1 MLVYNTELSREEMY
15 LGDMMRRKTLL
26 RWPLI
31 VVLILAVFSQ
41 TWTIK
46 QVRSPAAYQSV
57 PQLNYDNILQHIQT
71 FTGFGSRVTGYD
83 GFFEAADYI
92 LNYWDSLGLTVRS
105 ESFSV
110 VTPIVEK
117 AVLTVQL
124 PNGSL
129 IEMEVYP
136 LWPNQVNPCPYQS
149 PEEGDNLIYV
159 SEGLP
164 EDFNNITADGTF
176 VLMDFNNR
184 WYWKNAATFGAK
196 GIIFLEPE
204 STTCV
209 EAVQKTFSIP
219 LNFPRLY
226 VRGENASLLRELVTQ
241 QGEAKIWVDSRMVWK
256 EKTVSNLVAVIE
268 GTNPNLKSE
277 VVVIGAYYDSWS
289 VVPQFSPGATD
300 SMGIAFLLELS
311 RLMSETRPA
320 RTVWLVAFAG
330 HYQGLAGAREFVDTH
345 LNDVGSHR
353 PIKMM
358 FSLDLASD
366 SDITAIYATGAMY
379 QYDYP
384 IRFTR
389 FYQPWITNI
398 FDDWLPSIEQ
408 ELDQEPHIIS
418 PTWTEPSWII
428 GSPPFEP
435 FPVYFEAEV
444 FTEACYGGGLGFVTT
459 NAFRINQYTPFDTYG
474 SIQPQNLEKQ
484 VIFLWPILYNAI
496 NSFEQFSQLSP
507 ARADL
512 SGVADHGLINVMLQ
526 LSTYNRT
533 TNWYNNYTNEDSL
546 FFVSVGPRMISE
558 TASIVGLSTVSS
570 SGTSRSANVLGTI
583 AGVFSTAQITTSSGG
598 VLASGTLVSAI
609 GFSVVL
615 KPDEKGEVTIKG
627 IRPRTGI
634 DAQAYVV
641 DPDTGNIVCATDTGP
656 FGTRLTRLGALFG
669 APSAAAAPTASPGAG
684 STVYLVEA
692 GRSARMVRSNN
703 VDARTKG
710 YVPWNVP
717 IINVS
722 SIALIGFMDVWSLG
736 DASTLSLSVLNF
748 VSHAWLIWRD
758 VLEFSPEAMVFA
770 EPGTIVEILVR
781 SSSGLV
787 TVLNNASDAH
797 PEGSGYKLVK
807 GKTTTLTLFDAAE
820 NMYYLANLRGGFLMN
835 KMSSNAQ
842 LVLFRNGMLN
852 LKQLADE
859 ALENGQNGKYYSYT
873 IEYWLYA
880 ANTYVSSFSL
890 IYDVVNTAT
899 FFFFLSTAFVIFLG
913 RLALGRTTGV
923 KRMFALIAFF
933 IITNVALSQVH
944 PGYSIASNVWMLI
957 DGLSVI
963 LFFMLLLYI
972 VLDEF
977 NMAIM
982 SISQSV
988 LGSHR
993 SDIER
998 GSLIISSLSMGVEN
1012 LKKRPMRT
1020 GLTLTTIIITVSA
1033 MTLFTTMGV
1042 IIQPYRTSIGNA
1054 PYTGI
1059 IFSRRLPYAIS
1070 STVSEVYLLA
1080 TKDIASQGLIEFQLN
1095 PRAWIY
1101 PAGQNMFISWNATS
1115 SAIRCILAITPEE
1128 SQSLLEGARIPG
1140 LGEPFEHG
1148 MKNAIII
1155 SDVLARQLSR
1165 DLGINVTRGTR
1176 LNLLGINVIVWCIVS
1191 NDLGNAV
1198 LSRDLDQDSVLPPQ
1212 GGTVASTGVYSAYD
1226 LSSVIIVPYD
1236 FAKEYM
1242 NIQPNIISLKTD
1254 STTLTES
1261 ALLDRSFELVLT
1273 LQNFMVS
1280 YGIQGENNARQIT
1293 TRSIYMLRGEE
1304 NMIIPLFL
1312 SSLTLLSMMLSAVY
1326 ERIREIRTL
1335 STVGL
1340 SPRHIGAIFITESIA
1355 LAFLGSF
1362 LGYFAGASVTALL
1375 VNLHVFPQDLIPN
1388 VSSGV
1393 VIIVM
1398 GIMMLATMLSS
1409 IYPVT
1414 KASKL
1419 VTPSLL
1425 RKWRVG
1431 SKPVGNLW
1439 SVGLP
1444 FSATPDEA
1452 IGVLGFLSEFFE
1464 ASASERTGAFM
1475 LLKPSQL
1482 VQKGDE
1488 RILNVRLQLSPFD
1501 AGIIQD
1507 FEIISRQIAAD
1518 KYGFEILI
1526 TRINGLESLW
1536 ITTNKSLLDIIRK
1549 QFLIWRALRHGD
1561 QQKYIEK
1568 AMKTWRISGA

>member
-1 MLVYNTELSREEMY
+1 MLVYYTELSGEEMC
-15 LGDMMRRKTLL
+15 LGDMMHRKILL
-26 RWPLI
+26 RYMLI
-31 VVLILAVFSQ
+31 IVLILAVVSQ
-41 TWTIK
+41 SWTIE
-46 QVRSPAAYQSV
+46 QVQSPAPYQSV
-57 PQLNYDNILQHIQT
+57 SQLNYDNILQHIQA
-71 FTGFGSRVTGYD
+71 FSSFGSRVTGYD

-92 LNYWDSLGLTVRS
+92 LNYWASLRLTVRS

-117 AVLTVQL
+117 AILTVQL
-124 PNGSL
+124 PNESR
-129 IEMEVYP
+129 INMEVYP

-149 PEEGDNLIYV
+149 PEEGDKLIYV

-164 EDFNNITADGTF
+164 EDFDNLTTEGSF

-241 QGEAKIWVDSRMVWK
+241 QGEVKIWVDSRMVWK
-256 EKTVSNLVAVIE
+256 DKTVSNIVAVIE
-268 GTNPNLKSE
+268 GTNPDLKSE

-289 VVPQFSPGATD
+289 IVPQFSPGATD

-311 RLMSETRPA
+311 RLLSETRPA

-330 HYQGLAGAREFVDTH
+330 HYQGLAGAREFVDIH
-345 LNDVGSHR
+345 LSEVGSRR
-353 PIKMM
+353 PIQMM

-366 SDITAIYATGAMY
+366 SDITAVYATGAMY

-384 IRFTR
+384 SRFTR
-389 FYQPWITNI
+389 YYQPWITNI

-408 ELDQEPHIIS
+408 ELGQESHIIS

-474 SIQPQNLEKQ
+474 NIQPQNLEKQ
-484 VIFLWPILYNAI
+484 VVFLWPILYNAV
-496 NSFEQFSQLSP
+496 NSFERFGQLSP

-512 SGVADHGLINVMLQ
+512 SGVADHGLIDVTLQ

-533 TNWYNNYTNEDSL
+533 TNWFNDYNNEDSL
-546 FFVSVGPRMISE
+546 FFVSVGPRMLSE
-558 TASIVGLSTVSS
+558 TVAIVGLSAVSS
-570 SGTSRSANVLGTI
+570 SGTSRSANVPGTI
-583 AGVFSTAQITTSSGG
+583 AGVFSTAQISTSSGG

-609 GFSVVL
+609 GFSVVM
-615 KPDEKGEVTIKG
+615 KPNEEGKITIKG

-634 DAQAYVV
+634 DAQAYIIN
-641 DPDTGNIVCATDTGP
+641 PDNGNILCATDTGP
-656 FGTRLTRLGALFG
+656 FGTRLSRLGALFG

-684 STVYLVEA
+684 STAYLIEA
-692 GRSARMVRSNN
+692 GKSARRVGSNN
-703 VDARTKG
+703 VVHG
-710 YVPWNVP
+710 YWQVP

-722 SIALIGFMDVWSLG
+722 SIALIGFMDIWSLG
-736 DASTLSLSVLNF
+736 DASSLSLGVLNF
-748 VSHAWLIWRD
+748 ISHAYLIWRD

-781 SSSGLV
+781 SSGVV
-787 TVLNNASDAH
+787 TVLNNASEDY
-797 PEGSGYKLVK
+797 PEGKGYKLEQ
-807 GKTTTLTLFDAAE
+807 GKTTVLTLFDAAE

-835 KMSSNAQ
+835 KMSANAQ
-842 LVLFRNGMLN
+842 LVLFRDGMLH

-859 ALENGQNGKYYSYT
+859 ALQNGQNGKYYSYT

-880 ANTYVSSFSL
+880 ANTYISSFSL

-899 FFFFLSTAFVIFLG
+899 FFFFLSTAFVVFMG
-913 RLALGRTTGV
+913 KLAIGRTAGV
-923 KRMFALIAFF
+923 KRMFALIVFF
-933 IITNVALSQVH
+933 IVTNLALSQVH

-963 LFFMLLLYI
+963 LFFILLLYI

-1042 IIQPYRTSIGNA
+1042 IIQPYRTSIGDA
-1054 PYTGI
+1054 AYTGI
-1059 IFSRRLPYAIS
+1059 IFRRPLPYALS
-1070 STVSEVYLLA
+1070 STTSEIYLLA
-1080 TKDIASQGLIEFQLN
+1080 IRDIASEGLVEFQCN

-1101 PAGQNMFISWNATS
+1101 PTGQNMFISWNAIQ
-1115 SAIRCILAITPEE
+1115 SAVKGILAITPEE

-1140 LGEPFEHG
+1140 LGEPFESG

-1155 SDVLARQLSR
+1155 SDVLAQQLSL
-1165 DLGINVTRGTR
+1165 DLGINVTRGTK
-1176 LNLLGINVIVWCIVS
+1176 LNLWGVNVTVWCIIS
-1191 NDLGNAV
+1191 NDLGNAA
-1198 LSRDLDQDSVLPPQ
+1198 LSRDLDQNSVLLPQ
-1212 GGTVASTGVYSAYD
+1212 GGVVAGTGVYSAID

-1236 FAKEYM
+1236 FAKEYL
-1242 NIQPNIISLKTD
+1242 NIQPNIISLKTE

-1261 ALLDRSFELVLT
+1261 ALLERSFDLVLT
-1273 LQNFMVS
+1273 LQNYVVS

-1293 TRSIYMLRGEE
+1293 TRSIYMMKGEE
-1304 NMIIPLFL
+1304 NLIIPLFL

-1326 ERIREIRTL
+1326 ERMREIRTL

-1375 VNLHVFPQDLIPN
+1375 CNLHVFPKELIPN

-1409 IYPVT
+1409 IYPVS

-1425 RKWRVG
+1425 RKWRIG

-1439 SVGLP
+1439 SIGLP

-1464 ASASERTGAFM
+1464 ASATERTGAFM

-1482 VQKGDE
+1482 VQRGDE

-1568 AMKTWRISGA
+1568 AMKTWKFGGA